1 MRLTTKGKILSRSI
15 GSVLLLLFFAW
26 ILTSKD
32 ILLIQPQI
40 FQVKPGSSM
49 GQVAQELSD
58 KKIIKSKRFFTS
70 LSRLLNANNKLKS
83 GYYELQPETSVFDFI
98 EQISKGDVLKTKIT
112 LIEGKTIQHYFNQLS
127 EDPSVTVRG
136 SLDNVM
142 DSIGVQKP
150 YDGWFYPETYQFNYG
165 ESVRNVLAR
174 SFQVMQ
180 GKVNELWVDRTKSLP
195 FKSPYEAIILAS
207 LIEKETALDQEKT
220 LISGVFIRRLEQGMR
235 LQTDPTVIY
244 ALGDTYQAPL
254 KKSDLKVDSLYNTYR
269 YNGLPPGA
277 ISSVGYESLYAA
289 FHPDDGNE
297 LYFVSKRNGSH
308 AFASNYEEHK
318 DNIKRYSNNI

>member
-1 MRLTTKGKILSRSI
+1 MHLATINKTYSRLLALVIIVVISI
-15 GSVLLLLFFAW
+15 WVW
-26 ILTSKD
+26 TSKD
-32 ILLIQPQI
+32 MLVKEKQI
-40 FQVKPGSSM
+40 YQVSYGASI
-49 GQVAQELSD
+49 GTVAKDLRD
-58 KKIIKSKRFFTS
+58 KKWINSELFFNS
-70 LSRLLNANNKLKS
+70 LSKLLGANKKLQS
-83 GYYELQPETSVFDFI
+83 GYYQIDPNMDIMTFI
-98 EQISKGDVLKTKIT
+98 ENISSGNVVTTKVT
-112 LIEGKTIQHYFNQLS
+112 LIEGKTLNDYFYQLS
-127 EDPSVTVRG
+127 SDPSLRSEDTLEEIMQ
-136 SLDNVM
+136 SLDINA
-142 DSIGVQKP
+142 P

-180 GKVNELWVDRTKSLP
+180 GKVNELWADRTKDLP

-254 KKSDLKVDSLYNTYR
+254 KKSDLKVDSLYNTYK

-289 FHPDDGNE
+289 FHPDEGND
-297 LYFVSKRNGSH
+297 LYFVSKKDGSH
-308 AFASNYEEHK
+308 VFASNYEEHR
-318 DNIKRYSNNI
+318 DNIKSYSNNI

>member
-1 MRLTTKGKILSRSI
+1 MHLATINKASSRLLALAILLVVSI
-15 GSVLLLLFFAW
+15 WVW
-26 ILTSKD
+26 TSKD
-32 ILLIQPQI
+32 MLVKEKQI
-40 FQVKPGSSM
+40 YHVNHGASI
-49 GQVAQELSD
+49 GTVAKDLGD
-58 KKIIKSKRFFTS
+58 KKWINSELFFNS
-70 LSRLLNANNKLKS
+70 LSKLIGANKKLQS
-83 GYYELQPETSVFDFI
+83 GYY
-98 EQISKGDVLKTKIT
+98 QIDPNMGVLNFLENISSGNVVTTKVT
-112 LIEGKTIQHYFNQLS
+112 LIEGKTLNHYFEQLS
-127 EDPSVTVRG
+127 SDSSLRSEDTLEEVMQ
-136 SLDNVM
+136 SLGIV
-142 DSIGVQKP
+142 GP

-180 GKVNELWVDRTKSLP
+180 EKVNELWENRDKNLP

-207 LIEKETALDQEKT
+207 LIEKETALNQEKS

-244 ALGDTYQAPL
+244 ALGDSYQAPL
-254 KKSDLKVDSLYNTYR
+254 KKSDLKVDSLYNTYK

-289 FHPDDGNE
+289 FHPDEGSD
-297 LYFVSKRNGSH
+297 LYFVSKKDGSH
-308 AFASNYEEHK
+308 AFASNYEEHR

>member
-1 MRLTTKGKILSRSI
+1 MHLATINKASSRLLALAILLVVSI
-15 GSVLLLLFFAW
+15 WVW
-26 ILTSKD
+26 TSKD
-32 ILLIQPQI
+32 MLVKEKQI
-40 FQVKPGSSM
+40 YHVNHGASI
-49 GQVAQELSD
+49 GTVAKDLGD
-58 KKIIKSKRFFTS
+58 KKWINSELLFNS
-70 LSRLLNANNKLKS
+70 LSKLIGANKKLQS
-83 GYYELQPETSVFDFI
+83 GYY
-98 EQISKGDVLKTKIT
+98 QIDPNMGVLNFLENISSGNVVTTKVT
-112 LIEGKTIQHYFNQLS
+112 LIEGKTLNHYFEQLS
-127 EDPSVTVRG
+127 SDSSLRSEDTLEEVMQ
-136 SLDNVM
+136 SLGIV
-142 DSIGVQKP
+142 GP

-180 GKVNELWVDRTKSLP
+180 EKVNELWENRDKNLP

-207 LIEKETALDQEKT
+207 LIEKETALNQEKS

-244 ALGDTYQAPL
+244 ALGDSYQAPL
-254 KKSDLKVDSLYNTYR
+254 KKSDLKVDSLYNTYK

-289 FHPDDGNE
+289 FHPDEGSD
-297 LYFVSKRNGSH
+297 LYFVSKKDGSH
-308 AFASNYEEHK
+308 AFASNYEEHR